1 MNKFELNKV
10 IKKYN
15 SHYYH
20 VNSKYA
26 YEPEIEKHY
35 YVLNC
40 DHIEIVY
47 DMMPC
52 DIQESDTDFV
62 WNSEISYD
70 INILELKTYIVELEK
85 NKNIKKALIHL
96 GWYFKIQ
103 EKDIIDYFYRKNYL
117 DKIFQEPMK
126 TFVESNIKNYE
137 LDLSFRKMSDA
148 FKGMMKAISND
159 NK

>member
-1 MNKFELNKV
+1 MNKFELNK
-10 IKKYN
+10 IIEKYN

-20 VNSKYA
+20 VNSKYK
-26 YEPEIEKHY
+26 YRPEIEKHY

-47 DMMPC
+47 DMIPC

-62 WNSEISYD
+62 WNDEISYD
-70 INILELKTYIVELEK
+70 RNILELKTYIVELEK

-96 GWYFKIQ
+96 GWYFKIRSTNIS
-103 EKDIIDYFYRKNYL
+103 KLYDNDVDRHNFY
-117 DKIFQEPMK
+117 IEPMK
-126 TFVESNIKNYE
+126 TFVEHNIRSYQS
-137 LDLSFRKMSDA
+137 DVYFRKMSDG